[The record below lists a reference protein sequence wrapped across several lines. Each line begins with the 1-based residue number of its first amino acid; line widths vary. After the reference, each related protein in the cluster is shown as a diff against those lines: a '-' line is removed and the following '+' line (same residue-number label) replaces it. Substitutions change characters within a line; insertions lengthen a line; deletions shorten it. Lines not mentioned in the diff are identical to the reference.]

1 MRRKLKYLLLPLF
14 CLSVSLSS
22 CNSGANQVKKIIET
36 EYATTW
42 NNVEDIH
49 VREIHTETY
58 TFYEVYVYTKFKNS
72 KGGYTYG
79 VTIYVYDNGKLEWI
93 YSK

>member
-1 MRRKLKYLLLPLF
+1 MKNKMRCLLLPLF
-14 CLSVSLSS
+14 CLSLSLSG
-22 CNSGANQVKKIIET
+22 CNSNTDKVKKIIEQ
-36 EYATTW
+36 EYTW
-42 NNVEDIH
+42 NNVDDIQ
-49 VREIHTETY
+49 VREIHSETY

-79 VTIYVYDNGKLEWI
+79 VDMFIYDNGNLEWI